1 MTIDFSLLAAPL
13 NCQLFNS
20 VIYSMQFY
28 VEPSRIAQLRLLT
41 SLGLVEM
48 IVQWTI

>member
-1 MTIDFSLLAAPL
+1 MTTDFSLLAAPS

-20 VIYSMQFY
+20 AIYSMHFY
-28 VEPSRIAQLRLLT
+28 VEPSRRAQLRHLT